1 MQYVAQL
8 QLFKVECKI
17 KFEKGIF
24 IVVIIVKKLK
34 SNYWLTPTKI
44 PQKWGQFYFKV
55 AKGNTITSLK
65 GRMQKIISKR
75 IVMVAIE
82 VKKQKS
88 NN

>member
-8 QLFKVECKI
+8 QLLKIECKI
-17 KFEKGIF
+17 KFKKGIF
-24 IVVIIVKKLK
+24 IVVIVVEKLK
-34 SNYWLTPTKI
+34 SNYWLTPK
-44 PQKWGQFYFKV
+44 KWEQSYFKV
-55 AKGNTITSLK
+55 TKGNTITSLK